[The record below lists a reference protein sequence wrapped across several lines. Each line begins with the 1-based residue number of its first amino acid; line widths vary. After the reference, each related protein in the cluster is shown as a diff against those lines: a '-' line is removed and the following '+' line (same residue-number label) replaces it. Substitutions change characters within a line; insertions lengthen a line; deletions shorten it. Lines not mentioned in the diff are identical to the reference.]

1 MHGGMTLT
9 SEQLAA
15 VRQWAAEGATLNDL
29 QARLKQQFGV
39 SLTYLE
45 ARLLMVDLQVSVQ
58 DKPREKPAA
67 EEPAPAPALAAE
79 APPSPPDEEPA
90 PAPAGGSVTVTVDQL
105 AIPGAMVSGRVT
117 FSDGKTGAWYIDQMG
132 RLGMRAPEQGYQ
144 PPPADIPVFQNELDR
159 LLAQAGF

>member
-1 MHGGMTLT
+1 MTLT

>member
-67 EEPAPAPALAAE
+67 EEPAPAPAPAAE
-79 APPSPPDEEPA
+79 APPSPPDDE

-144 PPPADIPVFQNELDR
+144 PPPADIPVFQSELDR